1 MNEIKPYLTPCYDTN
16 DVVVAV
22 EITNSNHTWT
32 RKLVGFSK
40 DVDTRRALKENLSI
54 DLLNQIA
61 FTNWENHYDEEN
73 DHYFTDMDNR
83 LGIESF
89 SGWKADSF
97 ELEDAEISF
106 DGLKWR
112 LSNDEGQVIVLDD
125 WSKDR
130 PFLRWV
136 SNPNQSF
143 VG

>member
-1 MNEIKPYLTPCYDTN
+1 M
-16 DVVVAV
+16 
-22 EITNSNHTWT
+22 T
-32 RKLVGFSK
+32 RN
-40 DVDTRRALKENLSI
+40 ALKENLSI

-61 FTNWENHYDEEN
+61 FTNWENHYDEES

-83 LGIESF
+83 LGIESS

-106 DGLKWR
+106 SARKRPSFYRQGKVDNFYSLKWR
-112 LSNDEGQVIVLDD
+112 ISNAQGQEIVLDD

-136 SNPNQSF
+136 SNPEQSF